1 MLWRVKSANGAG
13 FFVPLNAKRR
23 QGFMSENLMP
33 LLNYWERERGIPR
46 KAVLEAIE
54 ECLLSAA
61 KRAVGPARELRVSIN
76 PNTGDIKAFA
86 KLIVVEEVASEH
98 DEILLADAQK
108 IKKNVQLGAEIE
120 VEITPADFGR
130 IASQNAKQAL
140 IQHLRRVEK
149 QIIYSE
155 FKDRTGDIISGVVR
169 RFERSD
175 VYLDMGRFEAMLPH
189 TERVPTE
196 EYQIGERLR
205 CFVKAV
211 ESGINGPC
219 IILSRSDPAFV
230 LKLFQVEVSEISDGT
245 IEIKSIAR
253 EAGYRTKLAVHSRDA
268 NVDPVGA
275 CVGLRGQR
283 VKNIV
288 RELNNEKVDI
298 IPWSD
303 DQRTFIANALAPA
316 KIVSFESKDGGQQIH
331 ILVEPEQLSMAIGK
345 KGQNAR
351 LTSRLCGCQVDIQA
365 QKDTEIG
372 LEEKVARAVRAFAT
386 IDGITEEQAKT
397 LVAIG
402 FHALE
407 DLLQVELADLQEIP
421 EIGGNAASILEAAKA
436 ESARRLSKLEEN
448 Q

>member
-1 MLWRVKSANGAG
+1 
-13 FFVPLNAKRR
+13 
-23 QGFMSENLMP
+23 MSENLMP

-46 KAVLEAIE
+46 KSVLEAIE
-54 ECLLSAA
+54 ESLLSAA
-61 KRAVGPARELRVSIN
+61 KKAVGPARELRVSIN

-86 KLIVVEEVASEH
+86 KLIVVEDLASEH
-98 DEILLADAQK
+98 DEILLAEAQK
-108 IKKNVQLGAEIE
+108 IKKKAQPGDEIE

-149 QIIYSE
+149 ERIYSE

-175 VYLDMGRFEAMLPH
+175 VFLDMGRFEAILPH

-205 CFVKAV
+205 CFIKAV
-211 ESGINGPC
+211 ENGVNGPC
-219 IILSRSDPAFV
+219 ITLSRSDPAFV
-230 LKLFQVEVSEISDGT
+230 LKLFQVEVSEINDGT

-253 EAGYRTKLAVHSRDA
+253 EAGYRTKLAVHSRDG

-316 KIVSFESKDGGQQIH
+316 KIVSFESEDGGRHIH
-331 ILVEPEQLSMAIGK
+331 ILVEQEQLSMAIGK

-351 LTSRLCGCQVDIQA
+351 LTSRLCGCHVDIQA
-365 QKDTEIG
+365 QKDAEIG
-372 LEEKVARAVRAFAT
+372 LEEKVDRAVRAFAA
-386 IDGITEEQAKT
+386 IDGITEEQAGT

-407 DLLQVELADLQEIP
+407 DLLQVEFADLQGIP
-421 EIGGNAASILEAAKA
+421 EIGDQAAHILKAAQA
-436 ESARRLSKLEEN
+436 ESARRLLKLEET

>member
-1 MLWRVKSANGAG
+1 
-13 FFVPLNAKRR
+13 
-23 QGFMSENLMP
+23 MSENLMP
-33 LLNYWERERGIPR
+33 LLNYWERERGVPK

-54 ECLLSAA
+54 ESFLSAA
-61 KRAVGPARELRVSIN
+61 KKAVGPARQLRVSIN
-76 PNTGDIKAFA
+76 PNIGDIKAFA
-86 KLIVVEEVASEH
+86 KLIVVEEITSEH
-98 DEILLADAQK
+98 DEILLAEAQK
-108 IKKNVQLGAEIE
+108 VKKNVQPGDEIE

-130 IASQNAKQAL
+130 IASQNAKQTL
-140 IQHLRRVEK
+140 FQRLRRVEK
-149 QIIYSE
+149 ERIYSE
-155 FKDRTGDIISGVVR
+155 FKDRTGDIVSGVVR

-175 VYLDMGRFEAMLPH
+175 VFLDMGRFEALLPH

-196 EYQIGERLR
+196 EYQRGERLR

-211 ESGINGPC
+211 ENGVNGPN

-230 LKLFQVEVSEISDGT
+230 LKLFQVEVSEINDGT

-253 EAGYRTKLAVHSRDA
+253 EAGYRTKLAVHSREA

-316 KIVSFESKDGGQQIH
+316 KIVSFESENDGQRIH
-331 ILVEPEQLSMAIGK
+331 ILVEQEQLSMAIGK

-351 LTSRLCGCQVDIQA
+351 LTSRLCGCHVDIQA
-365 QKDTEIG
+365 RKDAEIG
-372 LEEKVARAVRAFAT
+372 FEEKVNRAVRAFAA

-397 LVAIG
+397 LVASG

-407 DLLQVELADLQEIP
+407 DLLQAELADLQGIP
-421 EIGGNAASILEAAKA
+421 EIGGNAASILKAAKA
-436 ESARRLSKLEEN
+436 ESARRLLKLEETRKKHN
-448 Q
+448 RN